1 MRKILLTIVA
11 AVFSLTTQAQTWV
24 NQNLMLTAYDGYMF
38 DIETVDANVAW
49 GALWNGTTGAAT
61 PYTADY
67 ARTIDGGTTWTI
79 GTVTATAGLVIS
91 NIWPIDANTCYVAM
105 CDVNAGGG
113 AIYKTTDGGATWTP
127 SSTAAMYS
135 QSTSF
140 CNVVYFADAQN
151 GFAQGDPVGTGANKR
166 YELWT
171 TADGGANWTQ
181 VPVANIP
188 ALTNAGEYGITN
200 LFSAIGDDIW
210 FATTYGD
217 VYHSSD
223 KGLNWTKSATG
234 LPSNVNSGNRQDISN
249 IAFSDAMHGMVVQ
262 VNSTGYLI
270 KATSDGGATW
280 TSVTPVGTFYPGEIS
295 GVPGTSV
302 FVCGSSNATYGY
314 ASAFSTDYGVTWTDI
329 DNSASHTSFSFVND
343 STGFGGEFIAAGNVG
358 GAWKFSG
365 RLAPAA
371 TVSCGDPTISSGITT
386 VNNAVICFDSTMVA
400 TTNGILAPTVGT
412 VHGFSLIV
420 SSGDISGNTDPN
432 STGLVLGGTGTIPAT
447 SGTSSTSLPN
457 DGTIFPAGV
466 YYLTPIVYGNA
477 TGTGSIFNLTLDPNC
492 TYTGNSV
499 MVTLLA
505 QGVACP
511 TSVKNLDNTTFAVT
525 GIYPVPVKNTLNM
538 MVESQKSLVAEVTVK
553 DVTGRVISNQ
563 TFTVQNGQNTVSV
576 DVNSLSAGIYTVT
589 VNNGNEQVTK
599 KFVKE

>member
-1 MRKILLTIVA
+1 MRKILLTAVA
-11 AVFSLTTQAQTWV
+11 AIFSLATQAQSWT

-38 DIETVDANVAW
+38 DVQTIDANVAW

-67 ARTIDGGTTWTI
+67 ARTIDGGNTWTI

-105 CDVNAGGG
+105 CDVNVGGG
-113 AIYKTTDGGATWTP
+113 AIYKTTDGGTTWTA
-127 SSTAAMYS
+127 SSTAAMYT

-188 ALTNAGEYGITN
+188 ALTNAAEYGITN

-210 FATTYGD
+210 YATTYGD

-234 LPSNVNSGNRQDISN
+234 LPANVNSGNRQDISN

-262 VNSTGYLI
+262 MNSTGYLV
-270 KATSDGGATW
+270 KTTADGGATW
-280 TSVTPVGTFYPGEIS
+280 NSLTPVGNFYPSDIC

-302 FVCGSSNATYGY
+302 YVCGSSNATYGY
-314 ASAFSTDYGVTWTDI
+314 ASAFSTDYGLTWTDI
-329 DNSASHTSFSFVND
+329 DNSASHTSFSFAND

-358 GAWKFSG
+358 GAWKFTG
-365 RLAPAA
+365 HLAPAT
-371 TVSCGDPTISSGITT
+371 TVACGDPSISSGVTT
-386 VNNAVICFDSTMVA
+386 LNNMVICFDSTLTA

-420 SSGDISGNTDPN
+420 SSGDISGSTDPN
-432 STGLVLGGTGTIPAT
+432 STGLVLGGTGTVPAT
-447 SGTSSTSLPN
+447 SGTSSTSLVN
-457 DGTIFPAGV
+457 DGAIFPAGV
-466 YYLTPIVYGNA
+466 YYFTPIVYGNA
-477 TGTGSIFNLTLDPNC
+477 TGSGSIFNLTLDPNC

-563 TFTVQNGQNTVSV
+563 TFTVQNGQNTISV

>member
-1 MRKILLTIVA
+1 MRKILLTAVA
-11 AVFSLTTQAQTWV
+11 AIFSLATQAQWI

-38 DIETVDANVAW
+38 DVETVNSNVAW

-61 PYTADY
+61 PYTADF
-67 ARTIDGGTTWTI
+67 ARTIDGGNTWTI

-91 NIWPIDANTCYVAM
+91 NIWPIDGNTCYVAM
-105 CDVNAGGG
+105 CNVNAGGG
-113 AIYKTTDGGATWTP
+113 AIYKTTDGGATWTA
-127 SSTAAMYS
+127 SSTAAMYT

-171 TADGGANWTQ
+171 TSDAGATWTQ

-217 VYHSSD
+217 VYHSSN
-223 KGLNWTKSATG
+223 KGLNWTKSASG
-234 LPSNVNSGNRQDISN
+234 FPSNVNSGNRQDISN
-249 IAFSDAMHGMVVQ
+249 IAFSDAMHGMIVQ

-270 KATSDGGATW
+270 KSTADGGATW
-280 TSVTPVGTFYPGEIS
+280 TSVTPVGNFYPNDIC
-295 GVPGTSV
+295 GVPGTSI
-302 FVCGSSNATYGY
+302 FVSGSSSQTYGFGSSY
-314 ASAFSTDYGVTWTDI
+314 SPDNGVTWIDL
-329 DNSASHTSFSFVND
+329 DNSASHTSFSFAND
-343 STGFGGEFIAAGNVG
+343 STGFGGEFIAAGSVG

-365 RLAPAA
+365 TLAPVT
-371 TVSCGDPTISSGITT
+371 TVSCGDPSISSGITT
-386 VNNAVICFDSTMVA
+386 VNNIVVCFDSTLSV

-420 SSGDISGNTDPN
+420 SSGDISGSTDPN
-432 STGLVLGGTGTIPAT
+432 STGLVIGGTGTIPAL
-447 SGTSSTSLPN
+447 SGNSVTNLTN
-457 DGTIFPAGV
+457 DGNIFPAGV
-466 YYLTPIVYGNA
+466 YYFTPTVYGNA
-477 TGTGSIFNLTLDPNC
+477 TGSGSIFNLTLDPNC
-492 TYTGNSV
+492 TYTGASV

-505 QGVACP
+505 QGTACP
-511 TSVKNLDNTTFAVT
+511 TSVKNLNNTSFDVT
-525 GIYPVPVKNTLNM
+525 GIYPVPVKNILNM
-538 MVESQKSLVAEVTVK
+538 VIAAEKTTVTDVTVN
-553 DVTGRVISNQ
+553 DITGRVVMNQ
-563 TFTVQNGQNTVSV
+563 TFNLQNGNNTVSL
-576 DVNSLSAGIYTVT
+576 DVNKLSAGIYSVT
-589 VNNGNEQVTK
+589 VNNGNTQITK